1 MRIPVLL
8 LLLLI
13 EAIGATCTDDGV
25 DDVEDDIMQVVM
37 IKRSGRPIFMIED
50 KFMILDTFIVG
61 GDVRFFLFDKLEVS
75 YTFRVRYELFPIFNF
90 MSTFTMKNEK

>member
-1 MRIPVLL
+1 MLL

-13 EAIGATCTDDGV
+13 EAIGATCADDGV
-25 DDVEDDIMQVVM
+25 DDVEDDIMQVMM